1 MFACPLCKEPF
12 KNKLNKVSLKC
23 ENNNCKFFDKE
34 FLKNSGV
41 PILIPFGEKY
51 CVFKNKPQSK
61 NFNLGSRRRDDF
73 SKLKKFKFKLKKFFY
88 GENNKTINNYRKIR
102 NLISNK
108 SRILI
113 IGGGTIGEGSSDFYN
128 WCKKNEIEINSL
140 DVYFSENINVIADA
154 HYLPFQKNYF
164 DLVIMQSVIQ
174 YFVSPAIVINEVFN
188 VLKKNGIIYAE
199 TPFLQP
205 VNEGTNDF
213 YRYTHSGHRI
223 LFTKFEELSSGF
235 LKGAFSS
242 TFLVFSYAI
251 AGIFKRQII
260 GVLIRVLFTRLFTLF
275 DRLLDKKFNLDV
287 AFGCFFIGIKKDKS
301 NLNDNI
307 NQIIEYYKGGQ
318 K

>member
-12 KNKLNKVSLKC
+12 KYKLNQVSLKC
-23 ENNNCKFFDKE
+23 ENNNCNLFDKD
-34 FLKNSGV
+34 FLMNNGI

-51 CVFKNKPQSK
+51 CVFKNQSQSK
-61 NFNLGSRRRDDF
+61 NFNLGSRRREDF
-73 SKLKKFKFKLKKFFY
+73 SKIKKLKIKLKKFFY
-88 GENNKTINNYRKIR
+88 GENNKTKNNYRKIR

-113 IGGGTIGEGSSDFYN
+113 IGGGTIGEGFSDFYS

-154 HYLPFQKNYF
+154 HYLPFPKNYF

-174 YFVSPAIVINEVFN
+174 YLVSPEIVINEVFN
-188 VLKKNGIIYAE
+188 ALKKNGIIYAE

-205 VNEGTNDF
+205 VNEGINDF

-223 LFTKFEELSSGF
+223 QFAKFEELSSGF

-242 TFLVFSYAI
+242 ALLVFSYAI
-251 AGIFKRQII
+251 TGIFKRQII
-260 GVLIRVLFTRLFTLF
+260 GVLIRILFSRFFTLL
-275 DRLLDKKFNLDV
+275 DNLLDNKFNLDV
-287 AFGCFFIGIKKDKS
+287 AFGCFFIGIKRDKS

-307 NQIIEYYKGGQ
+307 NQITDYYKGGQ